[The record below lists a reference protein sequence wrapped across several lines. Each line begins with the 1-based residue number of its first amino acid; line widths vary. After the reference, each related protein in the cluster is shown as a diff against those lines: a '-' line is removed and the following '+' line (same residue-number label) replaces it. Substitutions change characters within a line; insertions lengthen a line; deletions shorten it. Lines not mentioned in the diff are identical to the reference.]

1 MTTLL
6 SYLLTFFAI
15 MYWAFRVVVAVC
27 FQLDIDFFATPL
39 NFNYEI
45 MVLFITLPCIVL
57 VIKRNIVGAV
67 IYWGVYITY
76 FGTALYEAFLAAG
89 ETGFSIVNTSN
100 IFCIFLGVVI
110 PTLTFFDVL
119 VNKHRTLGN
128 GVNPQE
134 WFYKNEKY
142 DRDLDERVDRNQYKI
157 H

>member
-6 SYLLTFFAI
+6 SYLLTIFAV
-15 MYWAFRVVVAVC
+15 MFWVFRVVVAL
-27 FQLDIDFFATPL
+27 FYQLDMDFFATPL
-39 NFNYEI
+39 NINYEI
-45 MVLFITLPCIVL
+45 LILFITLPCIAL

-67 IYWGVYITY
+67 AYWGIYVAY
-76 FGTALYEAFLAAG
+76 FGTALYEAFVTAG
-89 ETGFSIVNTSN
+89 EEGFSIVNTSN
-100 IFCIFLGVVI
+100 IFCIFLGVII
-110 PTLTFFDVL
+110 PTLVFLDVL

-142 DRDLDERVDRNQYKI
+142 DRNLDERADKNQYKI